1 MFRKFALALI
11 ATAAVGTA
19 TLSVSTTPAEAWPG
33 GGWKKHHHHHHWRSG
48 YGFYPAYAGYGYGGG
63 CYRKRVVY
71 TPWGPR
77 VRVVNVCY

>member
-19 TLSVSTTPAEAWPG
+19 TLSVSSTPAEAWPG
-33 GGWKKHHHHHHWRSG
+33 GGWKKHHHHHHGG